1 MEGEAWERLSRV
13 EEESTTTVA
22 STREETES
30 PVRMVSLLD
39 GELTEVHRAH
49 EVAEQTA
56 RGLSN
61 VGADVK
67 RQ

>member
-30 PVRMVSLLD
+30 PVRMVALLD
-39 GELTEVHRAH
+39 SELTEVHRAH

-61 VGADVK
+61 VGAAVK